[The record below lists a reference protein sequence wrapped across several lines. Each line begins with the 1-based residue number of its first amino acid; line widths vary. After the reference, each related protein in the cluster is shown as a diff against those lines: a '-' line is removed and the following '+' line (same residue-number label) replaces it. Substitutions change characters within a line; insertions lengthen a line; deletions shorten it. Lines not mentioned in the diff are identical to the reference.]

1 MDKQEIDELIGG
13 VQKVITWY
21 SSSDFGDTDIHY
33 LIKAKRKLVGYS
45 YRFSEVVGYALD
57 EYNVTYASRKTEL
70 ANKKLKY
77 IEQGDTAGKAELKAE
92 LKNYQL
98 RLAEGENEALYRKVK
113 SYFDTMRDAITS
125 ITQDISILRKEY
137 EDSKVHDNGLLPIKK
152 QLL

>member
-1 MDKQEIDELIGG
+1 MDKKEIDELIGG
-13 VQKVITWY
+13 VQRVIDWY

-33 LIKAKRKLVGYS
+33 LIKAKRKLVGYA

-57 EYNVTYASRKTEL
+57 EYNLTYASRKTEL

-77 IEQGDTAGKAELKAE
+77 IEEGDTAGKAELKAE

-113 SYFDTMRDAITS
+113 SYFDTMRDCITS

-137 EDSKVHDNGLLPIKK
+137 EDSRNNDNG
-152 QLL
+152 

>member
-13 VQKVITWY
+13 VQKVIDWY

-33 LIKAKRKLVGYS
+33 LIKAKRKLVGYA

-57 EYNVTYASRKTEL
+57 EYNITYASRKNEL

-77 IEQGDTAGKAELKAE
+77 IESGDSAGKAELKAE

-98 RLAEGENEALYRKVK
+98 RVAEGENEALYRKVK
-113 SYFDTMRDAITS
+113 SYFDTMRDCITS

-137 EDSKVHDNGLLPIKK
+137 EDSRVHDNG
-152 QLL
+152 

>member
-1 MDKQEIDELIGG
+1 MDKKEIDELIGG

-77 IEQGDTAGKAELKAE
+77 IEEGDTAGKAELKAE

-137 EDSKVHDNGLLPIKK
+137 EDAKHE
-152 QLL
+152 

>member
-137 EDSKVHDNGLLPIKK
+137 EDSKVHDNW
-152 QLL
+152 

>member
-1 MDKQEIDELIGG
+1 MDKKEIDELIGG

-45 YRFSEVVGYALD
+45 FRFSEVVGYALD

-77 IEQGDTAGKAELKAE
+77 IEEGDTAGKAELKAE

-113 SYFDTMRDAITS
+113 SSFDTMRDAITS

-137 EDSKVHDNGLLPIKK
+137 EDSKVHDNG
-152 QLL
+152 

>member
-1 MDKQEIDELIGG
+1 MDSKEIDKLIEEIALIIKG
-13 VQKVITWY
+13 Y
-21 SSSDFGDTDIHY
+21 SSLDKDFKDINR
-33 LIKAKRKLVGYS
+33 LIVAKRKLVGYS
-45 YRFSEVVGYALD
+45 FRFSEVVGYALD
-57 EYNVTYASRKTEL
+57 EYNVTYASRKNEL

-77 IEQGDTAGKAELKAE
+77 IEAGDSAAKSELKAE

-137 EDSKVHDNGLLPIKK
+137 EDSRVHDNG
-152 QLL
+152 

>member
-1 MDKQEIDELIGG
+1 MDKKEIDELIGG

-77 IEQGDTAGKAELKAE
+77 IEEGDTAGKAELKAE

-137 EDSKVHDNGLLPIKK
+137 EDSKIHDNG
-152 QLL
+152 

>member
-1 MDKQEIDELIGG
+1 MDKKEIDELIGG

-77 IEQGDTAGKAELKAE
+77 IEEGDTAGKAELKAE

-137 EDSKVHDNGLLPIKK
+137 EDSRIHDNG
-152 QLL
+152 

>member
-57 EYNVTYASRKTEL
+57 EYNITYASRKLEL
-70 ANKKLKY
+70 SSKKLRY
-77 IEQGDTAGKAELKAE
+77 IEEGDTAGKAELKAE

-137 EDSKVHDNGLLPIKK
+137 EDSKVHDNG
-152 QLL
+152 

>member
-77 IEQGDTAGKAELKAE
+77 IEEGDTAGKAELKAE

-137 EDSKVHDNGLLPIKK
+137 EDSKIHDNG
-152 QLL
+152 

>member
-1 MDKQEIDELIGG
+1 MNSKEIDKLIEEIALIIKG
-13 VQKVITWY
+13 Y
-21 SSSDFGDTDIHY
+21 SSLDKDFKDINR
-33 LIKAKRKLVGYS
+33 LIVAKRKLVGYS

-57 EYNVTYASRKTEL
+57 EYNATYASRKLEL

-77 IEQGDTAGKAELKAE
+77 IEEGDTAGKAELKAE

-137 EDSKVHDNGLLPIKK
+137 EDSRVHDNG
-152 QLL
+152 

>member
-137 EDSKVHDNGLLPIKK
+137 EDSKVHDNG
-152 QLL
+152 

>member
-1 MDKQEIDELIGG
+1 MDKKEIDELIGG

-33 LIKAKRKLVGYS
+33 LIKAKRKLVGYA

-57 EYNVTYASRKTEL
+57 EYNITYASRKTEL

-77 IEQGDTAGKAELKAE
+77 IEEGDSAGKAELKAE

-98 RLAEGENEALYRKVK
+98 RVAEGENEALYRKVK

-137 EDSKVHDNGLLPIKK
+137 EDSRVHDNG
-152 QLL
+152 

>member
-1 MDKQEIDELIGG
+1 MDSKEIDKLIEEIALIIKG
-13 VQKVITWY
+13 Y
-21 SSSDFGDTDIHY
+21 SSLDKDFKDINR
-33 LIKAKRKLVGYS
+33 LIVAKRLLVGYS
-45 YRFSEVVGYALD
+45 FRFSEVVGYALD

-77 IEQGDTAGKAELKAE
+77 IESGDSAGKAELKAE

-137 EDSKVHDNGLLPIKK
+137 EDSRVHDNN
-152 QLL
+152 

>member
-1 MDKQEIDELIGG
+1 MDKKEIDELIGG
-13 VQKVITWY
+13 VQKVIDWY

-33 LIKAKRKLVGYS
+33 LIKAKRKLVGYA

-57 EYNVTYASRKTEL
+57 EYNITYASRKNEL

-77 IEQGDTAGKAELKAE
+77 IEAGDSAGKSELKAE

-98 RLAEGENEALYRKVK
+98 RVAEGENEALYRKVK
-113 SYFDTMRDAITS
+113 SYFDTMRDCITS

-137 EDSKVHDNGLLPIKK
+137 EDSRVHDNG
-152 QLL
+152 

>member
-1 MDKQEIDELIGG
+1 MNSKEIDKLIGG

-57 EYNVTYASRKTEL
+57 EYNATYASRKLEL

-77 IEQGDTAGKAELKAE
+77 IEEGDTAGKAELKAE

-137 EDSKVHDNGLLPIKK
+137 EDAKHE
-152 QLL
+152 

>member
-1 MDKQEIDELIGG
+1 MDKKEIDELIGG

-57 EYNVTYASRKTEL
+57 EYNATYASRKLEL
-70 ANKKLKY
+70 ANKKLRY
-77 IEQGDTAGKAELKAE
+77 IEEGDTAGKAELKAE

-137 EDSKVHDNGLLPIKK
+137 EDSKVHDNG
-152 QLL
+152 

>member
-77 IEQGDTAGKAELKAE
+77 IEEGDTAGKAELKAE

-137 EDSKVHDNGLLPIKK
+137 EDSRIHDNG
-152 QLL
+152 